1 MGMVSIITLL
11 PHFIQEILVLPFV
24 YTIITMIISISFLS
38 IGYLLIVVWMVLS
51 IVFVLG
57 IARDVKMLKIENNN
71 DIDASEL
78 KQLENERKMKTYYR
92 NMTEGFDDIDHRN
105 ANAMTKKA
113 YNANPL
119 SLVSSRS
126 KSIWLSSKYNKMNMK
141 KMFTTNYNDK
151 GGNSS
156 LDATIE
162 SLKSKAKTKKSKYI
176 EHSHKNHKKNCII
189 PGVVSGSL
197 GSINNSVISSD
208 VDKDYNSWSS
218 MDEIPSQP
226 VRIKV
231 KQHRKN
237 KSKKNI
243 SDTTASATNIDVN
256 RGLSDDEA
264 VSRYSKG
271 STKHD
276 LHRQLAG
283 LSSSNSSH
291 NPNPSHDTNGRKA
304 ARARHSSHRRL
315 QQLLDDTDSDEVD
328 DDMTIMSMQS
338 NNYNNNR
345 DGNDD
350 DSINSIIDSGR
361 SHTTESKANTPD
373 DDYSVNSEMKK
384 RR

>member
-1 MGMVSIITLL
+1 MVGLDLKRIHSLLSLRSFSIFNRNQHQGVMRNHSSLIHHFNASCRVARKLPALMSSRLLIMMGDFDVLTREARYTGIIPTLYSFIRLPFVIMVSIITLL

-176 EHSHKNHKKNCII
+176 EHSHKNHKKNSII
-189 PGVVSGSL
+189 PGVVSGGL

-237 KSKKNI
+237 KVCLK
-243 SDTTASATNIDVN
+243 
-256 RGLSDDEA
+256 
-264 VSRYSKG
+264 
-271 STKHD
+271 
-276 LHRQLAG
+276 
-283 LSSSNSSH
+283 
-291 NPNPSHDTNGRKA
+291 
-304 ARARHSSHRRL
+304 
-315 QQLLDDTDSDEVD
+315 
-328 DDMTIMSMQS
+328 
-338 NNYNNNR
+338 
-345 DGNDD
+345 
-350 DSINSIIDSGR
+350 
-361 SHTTESKANTPD
+361 
-373 DDYSVNSEMKK
+373 
-384 RR
+384 